1 MTAPNNQPVSG
12 EDLIRFANY
21 LSKNPSWGS
30 LHIVLADNN
39 IRDSDVQ
46 FCIDQAREE
55 GDTEGEYL
63 GKVLLTLS
71 KSQRYNLPRRL

>member
-1 MTAPNNQPVSG
+1 MTAPNNKPVSG

-21 LSKNPSWGS
+21 LSKNPAWGS
-30 LHIVLADNN
+30 LHIVLDDNN
-39 IRDSDVQ
+39 IKDSHVQ
-46 FCIDQAREE
+46 WCIDHARDT
-55 GDTEGEYL
+55 GDAEGEYL